1 MMKDNLRFKM
11 KQSDV
16 LHPILE
22 FVIGGGTTFIS
33 TVFCMW
39 LCQFSCV
46 HKVSGGAP
54 CKGLK

>member
-33 TVFCMW
+33 AVFCM
-39 LCQFSCV
+39 
-46 HKVSGGAP
+46 
-54 CKGLK
+54 